1 MEEEDST
8 KYNQTTET
16 NLEKRRKKNSSHR
29 IRCDESRHSV
39 GHIKL
44 VLGSGPD
51 NLHRLHIELR
61 RRSLVRQ
68 VIDPL
73 HFFLLL
79 HFEFFKRQLWYTSP
93 LPLKSEK

>member
-1 MEEEDST
+1 MEKEDST
-8 KYNQTTET
+8 TFNHKIET
-16 NLEKRRKKNSSHR
+16 NLEKEKKNNYHG
-29 IRCDESRHSV
+29 IRCDDSRHSV

-68 VIDPL
+68 VINTL
-73 HFFLLL
+73 HFFPLLR
-79 HFEFFKRQLWYTSP
+79 F
-93 LPLKSEK
+93 